1 MELSDRISGCI
12 AIEEAAAST
21 YKTFAKL
28 FPDDKDFWEGLLND
42 EIDHSS
48 FLRDAASLHVL
59 SELPLQA
66 QPPSIPFIEKALEF
80 AESVNRRIMLNPI
93 SLEDAFN
100 IALKFEESMVET
112 YTNELI
118 ADFKANDNKSY
129 FMNIE
134 KMLTEERGHVSKVKN
149 MMIKKGFLRFS

>member
-1 MELSDRISGCI
+1 MGLSDRIKGCI
-12 AIEEAAAST
+12 AIEEATASI
-21 YKTFAKL
+21 YKTFIKF
-28 FPDDKDFWEGLLND
+28 FPEEKDFWEGLLND

-48 FLRDAASLHVL
+48 FLKDAASLDVF
-59 SELPLQA
+59 SRLPKQA
-66 QPPSIPFIEKALEF
+66 MPPSIPFIEKTLEF
-80 AESVNRRIMLNPI
+80 AESVRKRIMLNPV
-93 SLEDAFN
+93 SFEDALN

-118 ADFKANDNKSY
+118 ADFKADNEKSY

-134 KMLTEERGHVSKVKN
+134 KMLTEERGHISKIKN